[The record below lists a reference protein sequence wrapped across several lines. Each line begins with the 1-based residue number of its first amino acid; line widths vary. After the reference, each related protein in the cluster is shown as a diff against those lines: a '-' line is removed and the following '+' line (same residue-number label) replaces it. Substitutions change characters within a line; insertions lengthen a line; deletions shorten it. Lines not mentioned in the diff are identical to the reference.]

1 MASAT
6 IGSVFQR
13 QSVFLQRYKTVLIGA
28 GIAAG
33 VTTLFCSP
41 IAGMLFSIEVI
52 SKKVTKVLVLTNTIA
67 VAIASLMLYLIKE
80 PPMLTIE
87 IKGWHTNALPY
98 FIILGILTGVNSVF
112 LTKNVL
118 FFKAVFLTV
127 EKKYNKILLATII
140 LGSAIFL
147 FPNLYGDGYHGIKE
161 LISNPNE
168 NFTVA
173 FFISIFGIILLKP
186 IVTAVTLGAGGDGG
200 VFAPSLVIGAFLG
213 FFVATFLNTFFD
225 ANVIPVNFIIIGMAA
240 LLSASIHAPFTALF
254 LVCSLVNNY
263 ALFFPLVLVCLISKY
278 TAKLIYPYTVYS
290 YALTLE
296 K

>member
-1 MASAT
+1 
-6 IGSVFQR
+6 
-13 QSVFLQRYKTVLIGA
+13 
-28 GIAAG
+28 
-33 VTTLFCSP
+33 
-41 IAGMLFSIEVI
+41 
-52 SKKVTKVLVLTNTIA
+52 
-67 VAIASLMLYLIKE
+67 
-80 PPMLTIE
+80 MLTIE

-147 FPNLYGDGYHGIKE
+147 FPKLYGDGYHGIKE